1 MAGHL
6 ILSLET
12 ATGCGSVSLSRS
24 GRSGF
29 RLLAECTIQQE
40 ITHSRRLLG
49 SVSWVLEA
57 AGAKW
62 SDLDGVAVSCGPG
75 SFTGLRIGMAAAK
88 AIVMASNKP
97 LIGVPTLDAL
107 ALASPKGAGLIC
119 CLLDARKQ
127 EVYAA
132 FYRMGESGLAEPVSP
147 PAVRPPAGLLEGVTE
162 PVLLVGPGAMVYREL
177 WAGRTGVALL
187 PEHLAQPRA
196 SYVGLLAADLLAAG
210 RVLDPAVAAPL
221 YVRASEAEI
230 NLRQMRQHG

>member
-1 MAGHL
+1 VAGHL

-12 ATGCGSVSLSRS
+12 ATGCGGVSLSRG

-29 RLLAECTIQQE
+29 LLLAECTIQQE

-49 SVSWVLEA
+49 SVAWLLAA
-57 AGAKW
+57 AGVEW

-88 AIVMASNKP
+88 AMVMATGKP
-97 LIGVPTLDAL
+97 FIGVPTLDAL
-107 ALASPKGAGLIC
+107 AQASPKWPGLIC

-132 FYRMGESGLAEPVSP
+132 FYRMGESGLPQQVSP
-147 PAVRPPAGLLEGVTE
+147 PAVRPPAGLLDGVAE
-162 PVLLVGPGAMVYREL
+162 PVLLVGPGAVVYKEL
-177 WAGRTGVALL
+177 WAGRAGVTLL
-187 PEHLAQPRA
+187 PEHLAQLRA
-196 SYVGLLAADLLAAG
+196 PYVGLLAADLLAEG

-230 NLRQMRQHG
+230 NLQQMGRHA